1 MGSQSTYRKVQ
12 RTEASQKLLALRDRT
27 LRLIDDLAGCLDA
40 NGIVDFEL
48 LRQAAG
54 MMLTSSYKLY
64 NEESKPDGNQQ

>member
-27 LRLIDDLAGCLDA
+27 LRLIDDLAGCPDA

-54 MMLTSSYKLY
+54 MMQDYTTKIYK
-64 NEESKPDGNQQ
+64 